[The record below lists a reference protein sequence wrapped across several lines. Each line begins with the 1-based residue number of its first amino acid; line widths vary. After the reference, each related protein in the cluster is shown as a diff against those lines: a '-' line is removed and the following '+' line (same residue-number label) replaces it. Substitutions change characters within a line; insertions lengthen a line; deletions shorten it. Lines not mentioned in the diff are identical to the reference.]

1 MRQGSSFSISPF
13 VLWGDFKGELAMF
26 WAVAR
31 GKYPMPVKSIIWAL
45 AGFVYLLIPIDALPE
60 AAFLLLG
67 FTDDLLVLAY
77 VLNKMRPDIENYK
90 RAQKKVIKD
99 EKTV

>member
-1 MRQGSSFSISPF
+1 MKQGSKFTVSPF
-13 VLWGDFKGELAMF
+13 VLWGDFKGALAMF
-26 WAVAR
+26 LAVAR
-31 GKYPMPVKSIIWAL
+31 GKYPIPLKSALWAL
-45 AGFVYLLIPIDALPE
+45 AGMIYLLIPIDALPE

-77 VLNKMRPDIENYK
+77 ILNKMRPDIEKYK
-90 RAQKKVIKD
+90 RAQQKVIKD

>member
-13 VLWGDFKGELAMF
+13 VLWGDFKGALAMF

-31 GKYPMPVKSIIWAL
+31 GKYPMPVKSILWAF
-45 AGFVYLLIPIDALPE
+45 AGFVYLLLPIDALPE

>member
-1 MRQGSSFSISPF
+1 MQKGNSFSVSPF
-13 VLWGDFKGELAMF
+13 VLWGDFKGALAMF

-31 GKYPMPVKSIIWAL
+31 GKYPLPVKSLLWAL
-45 AGFVYLLIPIDALPE
+45 AGLVYLIVPIDALPE
-60 AAFLLLG
+60 TVFLLLG

-77 VLNKMRPDIENYK
+77 VLNKMRPDIEKYK

-99 EKTV
+99 EKAV